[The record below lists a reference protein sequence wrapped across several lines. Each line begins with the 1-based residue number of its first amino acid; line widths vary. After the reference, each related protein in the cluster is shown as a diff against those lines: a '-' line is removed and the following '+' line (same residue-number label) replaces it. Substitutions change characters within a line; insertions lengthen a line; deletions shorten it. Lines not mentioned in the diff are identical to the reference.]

1 MGINSKSVAAKERKN
16 EKAAAEKAVKDAA
29 LEDAKWRDDGN
40 PLAKKQA
47 KKDEAEKKRLEAL
60 AKKKERD
67 DMLQQ
72 ENADIAAKQAKTNPI
87 KVTRAQI
94 AELNERREN
103 IALGKDSKQ
112 EPVTHLTVPLE
123 ENVNRLAVDGVEA
136 RNIDEAIGALRVSEG
151 PAVDKHPEKRMKAA
165 YEDFENVR
173 LPQLKSENP
182 SMRLS
187 QLKQMLRK
195 EWQKHP
201 DNPLNKAMAAAAA
214 ASRN

>member
-1 MGINSKSVAAKERKN
+1 MG
-16 EKAAAEKAVKDAA
+16 
-29 LEDAKWRDDGN
+29 
-40 PLAKKQA
+40 
-47 KKDEAEKKRLEAL
+47 
-60 AKKKERD
+60 KERD

-123 ENVNRLAVDGVEA
+123 ENVNRLAVEGVEA
-136 RNIDEAIGALRVSEG
+136 RNIEEAISALNVSNS

-201 DNPLNKAMAAAAA
+201 DNPLNRAMAAAAA

>member
-103 IALGKDSKQ
+103 IAFGKQ

>member
-1 MGINSKSVAAKERKN
+1 MFFIHS
-16 EKAAAEKAVKDAA
+16 
-29 LEDAKWRDDGN
+29 L
-40 PLAKKQA
+40 
-47 KKDEAEKKRLEAL
+47 
-60 AKKKERD
+60 
-67 DMLQQ
+67 
-72 ENADIAAKQAKTNPI
+72 
-87 KVTRAQI
+87 
-94 AELNERREN
+94 LN
-103 IALGKDSKQ
+103 IS
-112 EPVTHLTVPLE
+112 
-123 ENVNRLAVDGVEA
+123 RLAVEGVEA
-136 RNIDEAIGALRVSEG
+136 RNIEEAISALNVSNS

-201 DNPLNKAMAAAAA
+201 DNPLNRAMAAAAA